1 MNVSKGQS
9 RPTLEDAFDALRRS
23 EAQLRTFIDE
33 LPALAWCLLPD
44 AKAVVAASLRPIM
57 RATAK
62 NPRTGDSL
70 LTGRLDRH
78 QDLSECSEGIG

>member
-44 AKAVVAASLRPIM
+44 GSIVFFNQQWHTHTAEISSWPSPPVTPRRT
-57 RATAK
+57 RA
-62 NPRTGDSL
+62 RS
-70 LTGRLDRH
+70 
-78 QDLSECSEGIG
+78 